1 MCDVCE
7 EWRLSEVCLR
17 LVFSALTHVAC
28 QKLFI
33 MLVIFMGNDHSS
45 RINRMG
51 TRYTYS
57 RDEREEGYFSQMVAG
72 GAETVVSDLLSLQ
85 GCFFLQS
92 SCLV

>member
-1 MCDVCE
+1 ME
-7 EWRLSEVCLR
+7 ALEVCLR

-28 QKLFI
+28 QKVFM
-33 MLVIFMGNDHSS
+33 MLIILMGNDHSS
-45 RINRMG
+45 RI
-51 TRYTYS
+51 S

-85 GCFFLQS
+85 GCFFHQS